1 MWASPVKRGKTRK
14 SGSRNA
20 KICAPQLGLDRGN
33 RVSDNSDHSI
43 TRLLA
48 QWRDGD
54 EAALNKM
61 TTLLYQEL
69 RALAQRHLQRER
81 PNHTI
86 QRTALVHEA
95 FLRLLNQQYLDLQSR
110 GHFFALASSI
120 MRRILVDHARAR
132 SASKRGGGAA
142 MLSLDH
148 IENPGDSEETAPTAG
163 RDSIAEP
170 QGTGADST
178 DIAAIDEALTR
189 LGALDPRQAQIVE
202 MRYFGGLT
210 IEETAQALEISDA
223 TVKRE
228 WTLARAWLRRELS
241 RGT

>member
-1 MWASPVKRGKTRK
+1 MADDPERPV
-14 SGSRNA
+14 
-20 KICAPQLGLDRGN
+20 
-33 RVSDNSDHSI
+33 

-48 QWRDGD
+48 QWSGGD
-54 EAALNKM
+54 EAALGEL
-61 TTLLYQEL
+61 TGLLYREL
-69 RALAQRHLQRER
+69 RSLAQRHLRRER

-95 FLRLLNQQYLDLQSR
+95 FVRLVSQQSVDWRSR
-110 GHFFALASSI
+110 AHFFALASTL

-132 SASKRGGGAA
+132 LSSKRGGGSPV
-142 MLSLDH
+142 LSLDELTTPPEDADAPAPSDVEA
-148 IENPGDSEETAPTAG
+148 ISDQANEGDSDE
-163 RDSIAEP
+163 
-170 QGTGADST
+170 

-189 LGALDPRQAQIVE
+189 LAAIDNRQVQIVQ

-228 WTLARAWLRRELS
+228 WALARAWLKRELS